1 MDLKVISK
9 NSVGAVGA
17 LILTILLSQARLFD
31 FLIDTILGRMVL
43 LLFILGISYAN
54 KILGVVSVLI
64 VIIMFNQSNFGLM
77 EGFEN
82 DETTIT
88 ETTTTETN
96 SSKDMSNNIVMIKNM
111 TQQIKANEDELNKK
125 KDKLKQL
132 INEKKGDT
140 SAKTTGGQEGFN
152 TIDREL
158 TILRGKRSNEVPVF
172 ADARTQMDGVEA
184 SDIGAFT
191 SDYSSV

>member
-54 KILGVVSVLI
+54 KIHGVVSVLI

-82 DETTIT
+82 D

-132 INEKKGDT
+132 INKNKADT
-140 SAKTTGGQEGFN
+140 SSKTTEGQEGFN